1 MPSLTATPDTTLARV
16 ELLAEDVAA
25 VIVVTRTAL
34 GVEETVRGG
43 ILAETSGGYWLAVD
57 DECPLGTPVTYTV
70 YDQDLQALAT
80 ASVVLA
86 VSATWLKVPG
96 NPALSVPVTIGDH
109 DRTDAYNTPTGSFSV
124 VGSPYPLTVSGTMS
138 ARVTEVV
145 LVTLGRTEAA
155 HLARALRSAP
165 VILLDT
171 PYGEALARGY
181 FSVSG
186 VSRKQ
191 HARTNGDDVSEW
203 GIPLVE
209 VATPSGLSAL
219 GGVTWAEVSEAF
231 PTWQDVADAHDSWLS
246 LVQADY

>member
-16 ELLAEDVAA
+16 ELLAEDVGD
-25 VIVVTRTAL
+25 VVVVTRTAL

-43 ILAETSGGYWLAVD
+43 ILAETSGGYWIAVD
-57 DECPLGTPVTYTV
+57 DECPLGTQVTYTV
-70 YDQDLQALAT
+70 YDPELQVLAT

-86 VSATWLKVPG
+86 VARTWLKVPG
-96 NPALSVPVTIGDH
+96 EPSLSLPVTIGDH
-109 DRTDAYNTPTGSFSV
+109 DRTDSYSTPTGAFSV
-124 VGSPYPLTVSGTMS
+124 VGSPYPLTISGTMS

-165 VILLDT
+165 VILLET
-171 PYGEALARGY
+171 PTGHALARGY

-191 HARTNGDDVSEW
+191 HSRTNGDDVSEW

-209 VATPSGLSAL
+209 VATPSGVSAL
-219 GGVTWAEVSEAF
+219 GGRQWSDIVETFE
-231 PTWQDVADAHDSWLS
+231 TWQAVVDTYDSWLA
-246 LVQADY
+246 LVMDD